1 MTDARSLLTKEKILP
16 PGWCDRGRQ
25 SPGIHCFL
33 CHVPACVISSDS
45 YILLLTQPLK
55 EPSLSMGLFA
65 QQVSL
70 PGLRKALF
78 IAAAH
83 SSGQGLC
90 LLSQLFLQSA
100 VLTNWSSGLQLR
112 QTERNALGVGGGGG
126 GGAHLQPLHCTPT
139 QVRTAKQNLRTLES
153 SESPHDDGGRA
164 SGVWV

>member
-1 MTDARSLLTKEKILP
+1 
-16 PGWCDRGRQ
+16 
-25 SPGIHCFL
+25 
-33 CHVPACVISSDS
+33 
-45 YILLLTQPLK
+45 
-55 EPSLSMGLFA
+55 MGLFA

-112 QTERNALGVGGGGG
+112 QTERNALGVGGGG
-126 GGAHLQPLHCTPT
+126 
-139 QVRTAKQNLRTLES
+139 R
-153 SESPHDDGGRA
+153 GGRA
-164 SGVWV
+164 SATTPLYTDTGQDSKTESAHVGEL